1 MGDGRQ
7 DGRKSSQDLKPPC
20 APSGFLGGPD
30 SKESAYNAE
39 DRSSLPGEGGSPEE
53 GNGKP
58 LQDSCLGNPMDRGAW
73 WAAVYGVTKSQTQQS
88 N

>member
-7 DGRKSSQDLKPPC
+7 DGGKSSQDLKPPC

-39 DRSSLPGEGGSPEE
+39 DRSSLPGEGGSPGERY
-53 GNGKP
+53 P
-58 LQDSCLGNPMDRGAW
+58 LSHILVGNPMSRGAW